1 MKTKIVTKENLDT
14 LLNKGIQYLFPGKIK
29 ISVQMGTCGKASGA
43 EKIYNLI
50 KNNIKN
56 KDIILATTGCI
67 GLCEKEPMVN
77 VFIPGYY
84 PVVYSDLDEKV
95 IKELL
100 PEWMKG
106 NLPQKNSLMQVNET
120 IAGGNGEQLNITAG
134 IPQPEEVSFFKH
146 QKKIALQNSGIID
159 PLKPEEYIGRGG
171 YYSLYKVL
179 TELSPEKVID
189 MITDSGLR
197 GRGGGGF
204 LTGRKWQSCRN
215 APGRPKYVIC
225 NADEGDP
232 GAYMDRTVIEGDPFR
247 ILEGM
252 AIGAYGI
259 GSSEGYIYVRAEYP
273 LAVETLNKAIIQ
285 AREYGLLGEHIF
297 GTDFS
302 FIISIRRGGGAF
314 ICGESTA
321 LMASIEGKIG
331 EPRVKH
337 IHTVVSGFR
346 EKPTTL
352 NNVETWANVPSIIS
366 MGSDHY
372 KKIGTKG
379 STGTKVF
386 SVVGKI
392 KNNGLVEVPMGI
404 TLKEIIFD
412 IGGGIPSGKK
422 FKAVQ
427 TGGPSGGCI
436 PGELLDMPVDFD
448 ELKKAGSMMG
458 SGGMI
463 VMDEDTCMVDV
474 ARYFL
479 SFLVQES
486 CGKCTSCREGTYQLF
501 KILNRITEGK
511 GKEGDIELLEEL
523 SETIIDTSL
532 CALGKTAPN
541 PVLSTLKY
549 FRDEYNAHIKE
560 KKCPAGVCKAL
571 IEYRIIPEK
580 CTACGKCRKAC
591 PYNAIEGEKKVPHKI
606 IKEQCAKCGIC
617 FEICP
622 FDAIIKV

>member
-1 MKTKIVTKENLDT
+1 
-14 LLNKGIQYLFPGKIK
+14 
-29 ISVQMGTCGKASGA
+29 MGTCGKASGA
-43 EKIYNLI
+43 ERIYHI
-50 KNNIKN
+50 IKN
-56 KDIILATTGCI
+56 KINTDILLTSTGCI

-77 VFIPGYY
+77 VFVPGYY
-84 PVVYSDLDEKV
+84 PVVYCDLDEEALE
-95 IKELL
+95 ELL
-100 PEWMKG
+100 PAWIQGE
-106 NLPQKNSLMQVNET
+106 LPEKNCLMQLNRT
-120 IAGGNGEQLNITAG
+120 TFNTNGPILKVKEN
-134 IPQPEEVSFFKH
+134 IPQMEEVSFFKL

-159 PLKPEEYIGRGG
+159 PFSVEEYTGRGG
-171 YYSLYKVL
+171 YYSLYHVL
-179 TELSPEKVID
+179 KDLAPEKVIEI
-189 MITDSGLR
+189 ITDSGLR

-215 APGRPKYVIC
+215 APGEPKYVIC

-259 GSSEGYIYVRAEYP
+259 GSPEGYIYVRTEYP
-273 LAVETLNKAIIQ
+273 LAVETLHKAIRE

-302 FIISIRRGGGAF
+302 FDINIRRGGGAF

-321 LMASIEGKIG
+321 LMASIEGKVG

-352 NNVETWANVPSIIS
+352 NNVETWANIPAIIS
-366 MGSDHY
+366 MGSEEF

-392 KNNGLVEVPMGI
+392 MNNGLVEIPMGI
-404 TLKEIIFD
+404 TVKEIIFD
-412 IGGGIPSGKK
+412 IGGGIPFGKK

-436 PGELLDMPVDFD
+436 PEKLLDMPVDFD

-463 VMDEDTCMVDV
+463 IMDEDTCMVDV
-474 ARYFL
+474 ARYFV

-501 KILNRITEGK
+501 NILNRITEGQ
-511 GKEGDIELLEEL
+511 GKEEDITLLEEL

-549 FRDEYNAHIKE
+549 FRDEYDAHIKE
-560 KKCPAGVCKAL
+560 KKCPARVCKAL

-591 PYNAIEGEKKVPHKI
+591 PYNAIAGEKKVPHQI
-606 IKEQCAKCGIC
+606 IKDKCVKCGIC

-622 FDAIIKV
+622 FDAITKV